1 MTMRTGLV
9 FKTSKLKKTAYPQVC
24 PELSPAEEVG
34 AFFTEAQVSSPR
46 NQGSKGSENN
56 SAPCLHAS
64 GFCIVEAKASAIH
77 TN

>member
-1 MTMRTGLV
+1 MTIRTGLV

-34 AFFTEAQVSSPR
+34 AFFTRGTGLKSSE
-46 NQGSKGSENN
+46 SENN

-64 GFCIVEAKASAIH
+64 GFCVV
-77 TN
+77 